1 MKKTLEHLLTPI
13 RLGWHGAAV
22 SVVGSYSISE
32 GEYFPGMVILCSGIA
47 YWMDALRSYI
57 RTNRSIEKHGK
68 LDQRIVEPQLTWYCN
83 RQGARTATANHELAD
98 EFDRIMSNYKGL
110 MLLRSIPHI

>member
-1 MKKTLEHLLTPI
+1 MGAGNSDGARTPPQKGVVVYERENFPRIPQRLLDLSP
-13 RLGWHGAAV
+13 R
-22 SVVGSYSISE
+22 
-32 GEYFPGMVILCSGIA
+32 
-47 YWMDALRSYI
+47 
-57 RTNRSIEKHGK
+57 K